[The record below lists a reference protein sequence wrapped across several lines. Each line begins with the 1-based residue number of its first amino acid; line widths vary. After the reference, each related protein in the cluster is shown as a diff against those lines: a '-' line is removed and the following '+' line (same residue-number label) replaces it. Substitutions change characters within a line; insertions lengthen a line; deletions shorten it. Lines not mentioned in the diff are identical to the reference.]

1 MPPRTYTR
9 LYMTN
14 GRMDRQ
20 TDRCK
25 AIYPLFFEGR
35 HKKAKCYKVTYLSM
49 LFSRSSSIFSSI
61 MVHLNCLQA
70 SITSSVKMNIF
81 AIILTLSLICHFET
95 APNSKK
101 LRTTN
106 EMWLLT
112 HYHTMPHFDALKIN
126 SCGKNCE
133 KIACNMQFFLFS
145 QCFLPYMVLIFHFK
159 CTLKCCLQF
168 VSIWTS
174 LQFCRLVTG

>member
-1 MPPRTYTR
+1 MLLCHSHCDLDLYPIEPKIDREHLLSMTNVCMKFEKTGPKQTLVFDWTR

-14 GRMDRQ
+14 GWMDRR

-70 SITSSVKMNIF
+70 SITSSVKTNIF
-81 AIILTLSLICHFET
+81 AIILILSLICHFET
-95 APNSKK
+95 VPNSKK

-106 EMWLLT
+106 EM
-112 HYHTMPHFDALKIN
+112 
-126 SCGKNCE
+126 
-133 KIACNMQFFLFS
+133 
-145 QCFLPYMVLIFHFK
+145 
-159 CTLKCCLQF
+159 
-168 VSIWTS
+168 
-174 LQFCRLVTG
+174 